1 MTLTNRLDSFNTL
14 KVEKSTILR
23 MGEYIFSLGGINKN
37 SASPNFNLN
46 NSIQFAKIEL
56 EDSKEILGQ
65 FKELEPTEN
74 SNLASTKNLIETLKM
89 SVENT
94 YFQTV
99 NDKTFAF
106 IFNWVNDSNS
116 GFLYIYQVELENNPE
131 TNEPILKFT
140 LKTVNQHYLINPTI
154 KKYEDWFICFWII
167 LKFNLINI

>member
-37 SASPNFNLN
+37 STSPNFNLN

-131 TNEPILKFT
+131 TNEPIFIFLYSR
-140 LKTVNQHYLINPTI
+140 VN
-154 KKYEDWFICFWII
+154 
-167 LKFNLINI
+167 